1 MRYLKISL
9 LAFLITTSYA
19 LAQEEVEAAGP
30 TNLDQLLELVK
41 EGKTKEQSANR
52 KRESEFKA
60 SRDKQDQIL
69 KAEQRELV
77 RQEKIADQLEDEFI
91 KNQERLRIEEEKYLK
106 ELGSL
111 NELFGHMQSIST
123 DSRVT
128 FESSLTAA
136 EFKEEFRQGERFT
149 DSAGI
154 VSDLDREDFLKD
166 LTKKMGDSTKLPTI
180 SEIERVWYEI
190 MREMKATGEVS
201 RFTTT
206 VINVDGTQTECDVV
220 RVGVYNAVC
229 DNKYLEYV
237 PAKGQYQFLARQPAG
252 RYTNSASRLSDAD
265 ISSGYVSF
273 SVDPSGPSGGAL
285 LANLVQNPSLWE
297 RIQQGGIIGYIILA
311 IGGITLLYAIYKYT
325 MLWIMSRQVH
335 AQLGSD
341 SPSDSNPLG
350 RVLKVGKSHMKDELD
365 RLELKLAEAIM
376 GERPAIERG
385 ISFVK
390 IVSVVAPLAGLLG
403 TVTGMIITFQQIT
416 LFGTGDPKIM
426 AGGISQAL
434 VTTVLGLVVAI
445 PTTLA
450 HSFLQSSARS
460 VVDVLEEQAT
470 GIVAEKAK

>member
-1 MRYLKISL
+1 MKYLKIFLLSL
-9 LAFLITTSYA
+9 LISSSYTF
-19 LAQEEVEAAGP
+19 AQEANVDAP
-30 TNLDQLLELVK
+30 TNLDKLLELVK
-41 EGKTKEQSANR
+41 EGKSKEQSENT
-52 KRESEFKA
+52 KREAEFKA
-60 SRDKQDQIL
+60 ARDQQDQIL
-69 KAEQRELV
+69 KAEQRELA
-77 RQEKIADQLEDEFI
+77 RQERIADQLEEEFR
-91 KNQERLRIEEEKYLK
+91 KNQEKLRIAEEAYLK
-106 ELGSL
+106 QLGSL
-111 NELFGHMQSIST
+111 NELFGHMQSITT

-136 EFKEEFRQGERFT
+136 EFGKE
-149 DSAGI
+149 
-154 VSDLDREDFLKD
+154 REKFLGD
-166 LTKKMGDSTKLPTI
+166 LTQKMGESTELPTI
-180 SEIERVWYEI
+180 EEIERVWYEI

-201 RFTTT
+201 RFTAT

-229 DNKYLEYV
+229 GNSYLEYV
-237 PAKGQYQFLARQPAG
+237 PTKGQYQFLARQPAG
-252 RYTNSASRLSDAD
+252 RYTSSAGRVSSAD
-265 ISSGYVSF
+265 SSSGYVSF

-285 LANLVQNPSLWE
+285 LANLVQNPSLLE
-297 RIQQGGIIGYIILA
+297 RINQGGIIGYIILA
-311 IGGITLLYAIYKYT
+311 IGGITLLYAIYKYV
-325 MLWIMSRQVH
+325 MLYMMGREVE
-335 AQLGSD
+335 AQLAS
-341 SPSDSNPLG
+341 STPNSNNPLG
-350 RVLKVGKSHMKDELD
+350 RVLKVGASHMKETID

-376 GERPAIERG
+376 AERPSIERG

-403 TVTGMIITFQQIT
+403 TVTGMIVTFQQIT

>member
-1 MRYLKISL
+1 MKYLKIFLLSL
-9 LAFLITTSYA
+9 LIFSSYIFS
-19 LAQEEVEAAGP
+19 QEADVDAP
-30 TNLDQLLELVK
+30 TNLDKLLELVK
-41 EGKTKEQSANR
+41 EGKSKEQSENT
-52 KRESEFKA
+52 KREAEFKA
-60 SRDKQDQIL
+60 ARDQQDQIL
-69 KAEQRELV
+69 KAEQRELA
-77 RQEKIADQLEDEFI
+77 RQERIADQLEEEFR
-91 KNQERLRIEEEKYLK
+91 KNQEKLRIAEEAYLK
-106 ELGSL
+106 QLGSL
-111 NELFGHMQSIST
+111 NELFGHMQSITT

-136 EFKEEFRQGERFT
+136 EFGK
-149 DSAGI
+149 
-154 VSDLDREDFLKD
+154 DREKFLGD
-166 LTKKMGDSTKLPTI
+166 LTQKMGESTELPTI
-180 SEIERVWYEI
+180 EEIERVWYEI

-201 RFTTT
+201 RFTAT

-229 DNKYLEYV
+229 GNSYLEYV
-237 PAKGQYQFLARQPAG
+237 PTKGQYQFLARQPAG
-252 RYTNSASRLSDAD
+252 RYTSSAGRVSNADA
-265 ISSGYVSF
+265 SSGYVSF

-285 LANLVQNPSLWE
+285 LANLVQNPSLLE
-297 RIQQGGIIGYIILA
+297 RINQGGIIGYIILA
-311 IGGITLLYAIYKYT
+311 IGGITLLYAIYKYV
-325 MLWIMSRQVH
+325 MLYMMGREVE
-335 AQLGSD
+335 AQLAS
-341 SPSDSNPLG
+341 STPNSNNPLG
-350 RVLKVGKSHMKDELD
+350 RVLKVGASHMKETID

-376 GERPAIERG
+376 AERPSIERG

-403 TVTGMIITFQQIT
+403 TVTGMIVTFQQIT

>member
-1 MRYLKISL
+1 MKYIKILLLSL
-9 LAFLITTSYA
+9 LIISSYSF
-19 LAQEEVEAAGP
+19 AQETDVEAP
-30 TNLDQLLELVK
+30 TNLDKLLELVK
-41 EGKTKEQSANR
+41 EGKSKEQTENT
-52 KRESEFKA
+52 KREAEFKA
-60 SRDKQDQIL
+60 ARDQQDQIL
-69 KAEQRELV
+69 KAEQRELA
-77 RQEKIADQLEDEFI
+77 RQERIADQLEEEFR
-91 KNQERLRIEEEKYLK
+91 KNQEKLRIAEEAYLK
-106 ELGSL
+106 QLGSL
-111 NELFGHMQSIST
+111 NELFGHMQSITT

-136 EFKEEFRQGERFT
+136 EFGK
-149 DSAGI
+149 
-154 VSDLDREDFLKD
+154 DREKFLGD
-166 LTKKMGDSTKLPTI
+166 LIQKMGESTELPTI
-180 SEIERVWYEI
+180 EEIERVWYEI

-201 RFTTT
+201 RFTAT

-220 RVGVYNAVC
+220 RAGVYNAVC
-229 DNKYLEYV
+229 GNSYLEYV
-237 PAKGQYQFLARQPAG
+237 PTKGQYQFLARQPAG
-252 RYTNSASRLSDAD
+252 RYTSSAGRVSNADA
-265 ISSGYVSF
+265 SSGYVSF

-285 LANLVQNPSLWE
+285 LANLVQNPSLLE
-297 RIQQGGIIGYIILA
+297 RINQGGIIGYIILA
-311 IGGITLLYAIYKYT
+311 IGGITLLYAVYKYV
-325 MLWIMSRQVH
+325 MLWMMGREVE
-335 AQLGSD
+335 AQLAS
-341 SPSDSNPLG
+341 SIPNSNNPLG
-350 RVLKVGKSHMKDELD
+350 RVLEVGASHMKETID

-376 GERPAIERG
+376 AERPSIERG

-403 TVTGMIITFQQIT
+403 TVTGMIVTFQQIT

>member
-1 MRYLKISL
+1 MKYLKIFLISL
-9 LAFLITTSYA
+9 LISSSYVY
-19 LAQEEVEAAGP
+19 AQEADVEAP
-30 TNLDQLLELVK
+30 TNLDKLLELVK
-41 EGKTKEQSANR
+41 EGKSKEQSENN
-52 KRESEFKA
+52 KREAEFKA
-60 SRDKQDQIL
+60 ARDQQDQIL
-69 KAEQRELV
+69 KAEQRELA
-77 RQEKIADQLEDEFI
+77 RQERIADQLEEEFR
-91 KNQERLRIEEEKYLK
+91 KNQEKLRIAEEAYLK
-106 ELGSL
+106 QLGSL
-111 NELFGHMQSIST
+111 NELFGHMQSITT

-136 EFKEEFRQGERFT
+136 EFGK
-149 DSAGI
+149 
-154 VSDLDREDFLKD
+154 DREKFLGD
-166 LTKKMGDSTKLPTI
+166 LTQKMGESTELPTI
-180 SEIERVWYEI
+180 EEIERVWYEI

-201 RFTTT
+201 RFTAT

-229 DNKYLEYV
+229 GNSYLEYV
-237 PAKGQYQFLARQPAG
+237 PTKGQYQFLARQPAG
-252 RYTNSASRLSDAD
+252 RYTSSAGRVSDAD
-265 ISSGYVSF
+265 ASSGYVSF

-285 LANLVQNPSLWE
+285 LANLVQNPSLLE
-297 RIQQGGIIGYIILA
+297 RINQGGIIGYIILA
-311 IGGITLLYAIYKYT
+311 IGGITLLYAIYKYV
-325 MLWIMSRQVH
+325 MLYMMGREVE
-335 AQLGSD
+335 AQLAS
-341 SPSDSNPLG
+341 STPNSNNPLG
-350 RVLKVGKSHMKDELD
+350 RVLKVGASHMKETID

-376 GERPAIERG
+376 AERPSIERG

-403 TVTGMIITFQQIT
+403 TVTGMIVTFQQIT

>member
-1 MRYLKISL
+1 MKYLKIFLFSL
-9 LAFLITTSYA
+9 LISSSYTF
-19 LAQEEVEAAGP
+19 AQEADVDAP
-30 TNLDQLLELVK
+30 TNLDKLLELVK
-41 EGKTKEQSANR
+41 EGKSKEQSENT
-52 KRESEFKA
+52 KREAEFKA
-60 SRDKQDQIL
+60 ARDQQDQIL
-69 KAEQRELV
+69 KAEQRELA
-77 RQEKIADQLEDEFI
+77 RQERIADQLEEEFR
-91 KNQERLRIEEEKYLK
+91 KNQEKLRIAEEAYLK
-106 ELGSL
+106 QLGSL
-111 NELFGHMQSIST
+111 NELFGHMQSITT

-136 EFKEEFRQGERFT
+136 EFGKEREKFLGE
-149 DSAGI
+149 
-154 VSDLDREDFLKD
+154 
-166 LTKKMGDSTKLPTI
+166 LTQKMGESTELPTI
-180 SEIERVWYEI
+180 EEIERVWYEI

-201 RFTTT
+201 RFTAT

-229 DNKYLEYV
+229 GNSYLEYV
-237 PAKGQYQFLARQPAG
+237 PTKGQYQFLARQPAG
-252 RYTNSASRLSDAD
+252 RYTSSAGRVSSAD
-265 ISSGYVSF
+265 SSSGYVSF

-285 LANLVQNPSLWE
+285 LANLVQNPSLLE
-297 RIQQGGIIGYIILA
+297 RINQGGIIGYIILA
-311 IGGITLLYAIYKYT
+311 IGGITLLYAIYKYV
-325 MLWIMSRQVH
+325 MLYLMGREVE
-335 AQLGSD
+335 AQLAS
-341 SPSDSNPLG
+341 STPNSNNPLG
-350 RVLKVGKSHMKDELD
+350 RVLKVGASHMKETID

-376 GERPAIERG
+376 AERPSIERG

-403 TVTGMIITFQQIT
+403 TVTGMIVTFQQIT

>member
-1 MRYLKISL
+1 MKYLKIFLLSL
-9 LAFLITTSYA
+9 LIFSSYTF
-19 LAQEEVEAAGP
+19 AQEADVDAP
-30 TNLDQLLELVK
+30 TNLDKLLELVK
-41 EGKTKEQSANR
+41 EGKSKEQSENT
-52 KRESEFKA
+52 KREAEFKA
-60 SRDKQDQIL
+60 ARDQQDQIL
-69 KAEQRELV
+69 KTEQRELA
-77 RQEKIADQLEDEFI
+77 RQERIADQLEEEFR
-91 KNQERLRIEEEKYLK
+91 KNQEKLRIAEEAYLK
-106 ELGSL
+106 QLGSL
-111 NELFGHMQSIST
+111 NELFGHMQSITT

-136 EFKEEFRQGERFT
+136 EFGK
-149 DSAGI
+149 
-154 VSDLDREDFLKD
+154 DREKFLGD
-166 LTKKMGDSTKLPTI
+166 LTKKMGESTELPTI
-180 SEIERVWYEI
+180 EEIERVWYEI

-201 RFTTT
+201 RFTAT

-229 DNKYLEYV
+229 GNSYLEYV
-237 PAKGQYQFLARQPAG
+237 PTKGQYQFLARQPAG
-252 RYTNSASRLSDAD
+252 RYTSSAGRVSNADA
-265 ISSGYVSF
+265 SSGYVSF

-285 LANLVQNPSLWE
+285 LANLVQNPSLLE
-297 RIQQGGIIGYIILA
+297 RINQGGIIGYIILA
-311 IGGITLLYAIYKYT
+311 IGGITLLYAIYKYV
-325 MLWIMSRQVH
+325 MLYMMGREVE
-335 AQLGSD
+335 AQLAS
-341 SPSDSNPLG
+341 STPNSNNPLG
-350 RVLKVGKSHMKDELD
+350 RVLKVGASHMKETID

-376 GERPAIERG
+376 AERPSIERG

-403 TVTGMIITFQQIT
+403 TVTGMIVTFQQIT

>member
-1 MRYLKISL
+1 MKYLKILLLSL
-9 LAFLITTSYA
+9 FVISSHFY
-19 LAQEEVEAAGP
+19 AQETEVEAP
-30 TNLDQLLELVK
+30 TNLDKLLELVK
-41 EGKTKEQSANR
+41 EGKSKEQGEN
-52 KRESEFKA
+52 KQREAEFKA

-69 KAEQRELV
+69 KSEQRELA
-77 RQEKIADQLEDEFI
+77 RQERIADQLEEEFRQ
-91 KNQERLRIEEEKYLK
+91 NQEKLRVAEEAYLK
-106 ELGSL
+106 QLGSL
-111 NELFGHMQSIST
+111 NELFGHMQSITT

-136 EFKEEFRQGERFT
+136 EFGKE
-149 DSAGI
+149 
-154 VSDLDREDFLKD
+154 REKFLGD
-166 LTKKMGDSTKLPTI
+166 LTQKMGESTELPTI
-180 SEIERVWYEI
+180 EEIERVWYEI

-201 RFTTT
+201 RFSAT
-206 VINVDGTQTECDVV
+206 VINVDGTQTECNVV
-220 RVGVYNAVC
+220 RIGVYNAVC
-229 DNKYLEYV
+229 GNSYLEYV
-237 PAKGQYQFLARQPAG
+237 PSKGQYQFLARQPAG
-252 RYTNSASRLSDAD
+252 RYTNSAGRVSNADA
-265 ISSGYVSF
+265 SSGYVSF

-285 LANLVQNPSLWE
+285 LANLVQNPSLVE
-297 RIQQGGIIGYIILA
+297 RINQGGIIGYIILA
-311 IGGITLLYAIYKYT
+311 IGGITLLYAIYKYV
-325 MLWIMSRQVH
+325 MLWMMGREVQ
-335 AQLGSD
+335 AQLAS
-341 SPSDSNPLG
+341 STPNSNNPLG
-350 RVLKVGKSHMKDELD
+350 RVLQVGASHMKETID

-376 GERPAIERG
+376 AERPSIERG

-403 TVTGMIITFQQIT
+403 TVTGMIVTFQQIT

>member
-1 MRYLKISL
+1 MKYLKIIL
-9 LAFLITTSYA
+9 LTSLITSSYIF
-19 LAQEEVEAAGP
+19 AQEVETPPP
-30 TNLDQLLELVK
+30 TNLDKLLELVK
-41 EGKTKEQSANR
+41 EGKTKEQSENR
-52 KRESEFKA
+52 KREAEFKA

-69 KAEQRELV
+69 KAEQRELA
-77 RQEKIADQLEDEFI
+77 RQERIADQLEAEFK
-91 KNQERLRIEEEKYLK
+91 KNQEKLRIAEEAYLK
-106 ELGSL
+106 QLGSL

-136 EFKEEFRQGERFT
+136 EFGK
-149 DSAGI
+149 
-154 VSDLDREDFLKD
+154 DREEFLKD
-166 LTKKMGDSTKLPTI
+166 ITKKMGESTQLPTI

-201 RFTTT
+201 RFSAT

-229 DNKYLEYV
+229 GNKYLEYV
-237 PAKGQYQFLARQPAG
+237 PSKGQYQFLARQPAG
-252 RYTNSASRLSDAD
+252 RYTSSASRLSEAD
-265 ISSGYVSF
+265 SSSGYVSF

-311 IGGITLLYAIYKYT
+311 IGGITLIYAIYKYT
-325 MLWIMSRQVH
+325 MLWVMSRQVH

-341 SPSDSNPLG
+341 TPSDSNPLG
-350 RVLKVGKSHMKDELD
+350 RVLKVGKSHMKDEID

>member
-1 MRYLKISL
+1 MKLLKILLFSL
-9 LAFLITTSYA
+9 LISSSYIF
-19 LAQEEVEAAGP
+19 AQEADVEAP
-30 TNLDQLLELVK
+30 TNLDKLLELVK
-41 EGKTKEQSANR
+41 EGKSKEQSENS
-52 KRESEFKA
+52 KREEEFKA
-60 SRDKQDQIL
+60 ARDQQDQIL
-69 KAEQRELV
+69 KAEQRELA
-77 RQEKIADQLEDEFI
+77 RQERIADQLEEEFR
-91 KNQERLRIEEEKYLK
+91 KNQEKLRIAEEAYLK
-106 ELGSL
+106 QLGSL
-111 NELFGHMQSIST
+111 NELFGHMQSITT

-136 EFKEEFRQGERFT
+136 EFGKE
-149 DSAGI
+149 
-154 VSDLDREDFLKD
+154 REKFLGD
-166 LTKKMGDSTKLPTI
+166 LTQKMGESTELPTI
-180 SEIERVWYEI
+180 EEIERVWYEI

-201 RFTTT
+201 RFTAT

-229 DNKYLEYV
+229 GNNYLEYV
-237 PAKGQYQFLARQPAG
+237 PTKGQYQFLARQPAG
-252 RYTNSASRLSDAD
+252 RYTSSAGRVSNADA
-265 ISSGYVSF
+265 SNGYVSF

-285 LANLVQNPSLWE
+285 LANLVQNPSLGE
-297 RIQQGGIIGYIILA
+297 RINQGGIIGYIILA
-311 IGGITLLYAIYKYT
+311 IGGITLLFAIYKYV
-325 MLWIMSRQVH
+325 MLWMMGREVEEQ
-335 AQLGSD
+335 QRNLGSPN
-341 SPSDSNPLG
+341 SNNPLG
-350 RVLKVGKSHMKDELD
+350 RVLKVGESYMKENID
-365 RLELKLAEAIM
+365 RLELKLAEEIM
-376 GERPAIERG
+376 KERPPIERG

-403 TVTGMIITFQQIT
+403 TVTGMIVTFQQIT

>member
-1 MRYLKISL
+1 MKYLKIFLLSL
-9 LAFLITTSYA
+9 LIFSSYTF
-19 LAQEEVEAAGP
+19 AQEADVDAP
-30 TNLDQLLELVK
+30 TNLDKLLELVK
-41 EGKTKEQSANR
+41 EGKSKEQSENT
-52 KRESEFKA
+52 KREAEFKA
-60 SRDKQDQIL
+60 ARDQQDQIL
-69 KAEQRELV
+69 KAEQRELA
-77 RQEKIADQLEDEFI
+77 RQERIADQLEEEFR
-91 KNQERLRIEEEKYLK
+91 KNQEKLRIAEEAYLK
-106 ELGSL
+106 QLGSL
-111 NELFGHMQSIST
+111 NELFGHMQSITT

-136 EFKEEFRQGERFT
+136 EFGK
-149 DSAGI
+149 
-154 VSDLDREDFLKD
+154 DREKFLGD
-166 LTKKMGDSTKLPTI
+166 LTQKMGESTELPTI
-180 SEIERVWYEI
+180 EEIERVWYEI

-201 RFTTT
+201 RFTAT

-229 DNKYLEYV
+229 GNSYLEYV
-237 PAKGQYQFLARQPAG
+237 PTKGQYQFLARQPAG
-252 RYTNSASRLSDAD
+252 RYTSSAGRVSNADA
-265 ISSGYVSF
+265 SSGYVSF

-285 LANLVQNPSLWE
+285 LANLVQNPSLLE
-297 RIQQGGIIGYIILA
+297 RINQGGIIGYIILA
-311 IGGITLLYAIYKYT
+311 IGGITLLYAIYKYF
-325 MLWIMSRQVH
+325 MLYMMGREVE
-335 AQLGSD
+335 AQLAS
-341 SPSDSNPLG
+341 STPNSNNPLG
-350 RVLKVGKSHMKDELD
+350 RVLKVGASHMKETID

-376 GERPAIERG
+376 AERPSIERG

-403 TVTGMIITFQQIT
+403 TVTGMIVTFQQIT

>member
-1 MRYLKISL
+1 MKYLRILLLSL
-9 LAFLITTSYA
+9 LIISSYA
-19 LAQEEVEAAGP
+19 FAQEADVDEAP
-30 TNLDQLLELVK
+30 TNLDKLLELVK
-41 EGKTKEQSANR
+41 EGKSKEQSENT
-52 KRESEFKA
+52 KREAEFKA
-60 SRDKQDQIL
+60 ARDQQDQIL
-69 KAEQRELV
+69 KAEQRELA
-77 RQEKIADQLEDEFI
+77 RQERIADQLEEEFR
-91 KNQERLRIEEEKYLK
+91 KNQEKLRIAEEAYLK
-106 ELGSL
+106 QLGSL
-111 NELFGHMQSIST
+111 NELFGHMQSITT

-136 EFKEEFRQGERFT
+136 EFGK
-149 DSAGI
+149 
-154 VSDLDREDFLKD
+154 DREKFLGD
-166 LTKKMGDSTKLPTI
+166 LTQKMGESTELPTI
-180 SEIERVWYEI
+180 EEIERVWYEI

-201 RFTTT
+201 RFTAT

-229 DNKYLEYV
+229 GNSYLEYV
-237 PAKGQYQFLARQPAG
+237 PTKGQYQFLARQPAG
-252 RYTNSASRLSDAD
+252 RYTSSAGRVSNADA
-265 ISSGYVSF
+265 SSGYVSF

-285 LANLVQNPSLWE
+285 LANLVQNPSLLE
-297 RIQQGGIIGYIILA
+297 RINQGGIIGYIILA
-311 IGGITLLYAIYKYT
+311 IGGITLLYAIYKYV
-325 MLWIMSRQVH
+325 MLWMMGREVE
-335 AQLGSD
+335 AQLAS
-341 SPSDSNPLG
+341 STPNSNNPLG
-350 RVLKVGKSHMKDELD
+350 RVLKVGVSHMKETID

-376 GERPAIERG
+376 AERPSIERG

-403 TVTGMIITFQQIT
+403 TVTGMIVTFQQIT

>member
-1 MRYLKISL
+1 MNFISKYFLTL
-9 LAFLITTSYA
+9 LLFVSFLSIS
-19 LAQEEVEAAGP
+19 QESEEAVP
-30 TNLDQLLELVK
+30 TNLDKLLELVK
-41 EGKTKEQSANR
+41 EGKDQEQAENDQ
-52 KRESEFKA
+52 REEEFKN
-60 SRDKQDQIL
+60 SRNRQQEIL
-69 KAEQRELV
+69 SAEQRELA
-77 RQEKIADQLEDEFI
+77 RQERIADELEEIFRA
-91 KNQERLRIEEEKYLK
+91 NQELLRVAEEAYLK
-106 ELGSL
+106 QLGSL

-128 FESSLTAA
+128 FETSLTAA
-136 EFKEEFRQGERFT
+136 EFGKE
-149 DSAGI
+149 
-154 VSDLDREDFLKD
+154 RESFLGD
-166 LTKKMGDSTKLPTI
+166 LTRKMGESTQLPTI

-190 MREMKATGEVS
+190 MREMKATGEVVK
-201 RFTTT
+201 FETN
-206 VINVDGTQTECDVV
+206 VINVDGTQVNCEVV

-229 DNKYLEYV
+229 GNKYLEYV
-237 PAKGQYQFLARQPAG
+237 PSKGQYQFLARQPAG
-252 RYTNSASRLSDAD
+252 RYTGSAGRISRADA
-265 ISSGYVSF
+265 SSGYVSF
-273 SVDPSGPSGGAL
+273 SIDPSGPSGGAL
-285 LANLVQNPSLWE
+285 LANLIQNPSLLE
-297 RIQQGGIIGYIILA
+297 RIDQGGIIGYIILA
-311 IGGITLLYAIYKYT
+311 IGGIALAFAIYKYVILYL
-325 MLWIMSRQVH
+325 MNRDVND
-335 AQLGSD
+335 QLGSD
-341 SPSDSNPLG
+341 HAGDNPLG
-350 RVLKVGKSHMKDELD
+350 RVLSVGQTHMKDEID

-376 GERPAIERG
+376 AERPSIERG

>member
-1 MRYLKISL
+1 MRYLKIL
-9 LAFLITTSYA
+9 LLTSLITSSYA
-19 LAQEEVEAAGP
+19 FAQEAETPPP
-30 TNLDQLLELVK
+30 TNLDKLLELVK
-41 EGKTKEQSANR
+41 EGKTKEQASNR
-52 KRESEFKA
+52 KREAEFKA

-69 KAEQRELV
+69 KAEQRELA
-77 RQEKIADQLEDEFI
+77 RQERIADQLEAEFK
-91 KNQERLRIEEEKYLK
+91 KNQEKLRIAEEAYLK
-106 ELGSL
+106 QLGSL

-136 EFKEEFRQGERFT
+136 EFGKDREEF
-149 DSAGI
+149 
-154 VSDLDREDFLKD
+154 LKN
-166 LTKKMGDSTKLPTI
+166 LTKKMGESTQLPTI

-201 RFTTT
+201 RFSAT
-206 VINVDGTQTECDVV
+206 VINVDGTQAECDVV

-229 DNKYLEYV
+229 GSKYLEYV

-252 RYTNSASRLSDAD
+252 RYTSSAGRVSGADA
-265 ISSGYVSF
+265 SSGYVSF

-311 IGGITLLYAIYKYT
+311 IGGITLIYAIYKYT
-325 MLWIMSRQVH
+325 MLWVMSRAVH
-335 AQLGSD
+335 SQLSTD
-341 SPSDSNPLG
+341 APSDSNPLG
-350 RVLKVGKSHMKDELD
+350 RVLKVGKTHMKDEID

>member
-1 MRYLKISL
+1 MGSEMCIRDRETDVD
-9 LAFLITTSYA
+9 A
-19 LAQEEVEAAGP
+19 P
-30 TNLDQLLELVK
+30 TNLDKLLELVK
-41 EGKTKEQSANR
+41 EGKSKEQSENT
-52 KRESEFKA
+52 KREAEFKA
-60 SRDKQDQIL
+60 ARDQQDQIL
-69 KAEQRELV
+69 KAEQRELA
-77 RQEKIADQLEDEFI
+77 RQERIADQLEEEFR
-91 KNQERLRIEEEKYLK
+91 KNQEKLRIAEEAYLK
-106 ELGSL
+106 QLGSL
-111 NELFGHMQSIST
+111 NELFGHMQSITT

-136 EFKEEFRQGERFT
+136 EFGK
-149 DSAGI
+149 
-154 VSDLDREDFLKD
+154 DREKFLGD
-166 LTKKMGDSTKLPTI
+166 LTQKMGESTELPTI
-180 SEIERVWYEI
+180 EEIERVWYEI

-201 RFTTT
+201 RFTAT

-229 DNKYLEYV
+229 GNSYLEYV
-237 PAKGQYQFLARQPAG
+237 PTKGQYQFLARQPAG
-252 RYTNSASRLSDAD
+252 RYTSSAGRVSNADA
-265 ISSGYVSF
+265 SSGYVSF

-285 LANLVQNPSLWE
+285 LANLVQNPSLLE
-297 RIQQGGIIGYIILA
+297 RINQGGIIGYIILA
-311 IGGITLLYAIYKYT
+311 IGGITLLYAIYKYV
-325 MLWIMSRQVH
+325 MLYMMGREVE
-335 AQLGSD
+335 AQLAS
-341 SPSDSNPLG
+341 STPNSNNPLG
-350 RVLKVGKSHMKDELD
+350 RVLKVGASHMKETID

-376 GERPAIERG
+376 AERPSIERG

-403 TVTGMIITFQQIT
+403 TVTGMIVTFQQIT

>member
-1 MRYLKISL
+1 MKYLKIFLLSL
-9 LAFLITTSYA
+9 LISSSYTF
-19 LAQEEVEAAGP
+19 AQEADVDVP
-30 TNLDQLLELVK
+30 TNLDKLLELVK
-41 EGKTKEQSANR
+41 EGKSKEQSENT
-52 KRESEFKA
+52 KREAEFKA
-60 SRDKQDQIL
+60 ARDQQDQIL
-69 KAEQRELV
+69 KAEQRELA
-77 RQEKIADQLEDEFI
+77 RQERIADQLEEEFR
-91 KNQERLRIEEEKYLK
+91 KNQEKLRIAEEAYLK
-106 ELGSL
+106 QLGSL
-111 NELFGHMQSIST
+111 NELFGHMQSITT

-136 EFKEEFRQGERFT
+136 EFGK
-149 DSAGI
+149 
-154 VSDLDREDFLKD
+154 DREKFLGD
-166 LTKKMGDSTKLPTI
+166 LTQKMGESTELPTI
-180 SEIERVWYEI
+180 EEIERVWYEI

-201 RFTTT
+201 RFTAT

-229 DNKYLEYV
+229 GNSYLEYV
-237 PAKGQYQFLARQPAG
+237 PTKGQYQFLARQPAG
-252 RYTNSASRLSDAD
+252 RYTSSAGRVSDAD
-265 ISSGYVSF
+265 ASSGYVSF

-285 LANLVQNPSLWE
+285 LANLVQNPSLLE
-297 RIQQGGIIGYIILA
+297 RINQGGIIGYIILA
-311 IGGITLLYAIYKYT
+311 IGGITLLYAIYKYV
-325 MLWIMSRQVH
+325 MLYMMGREVE
-335 AQLGSD
+335 AQLAS
-341 SPSDSNPLG
+341 STPNSNNPLG
-350 RVLKVGKSHMKDELD
+350 RVLKVGASHMKETID

-376 GERPAIERG
+376 AERPSIERG

-403 TVTGMIITFQQIT
+403 TVTGMIVTFQQIT

>member
-1 MRYLKISL
+1 MKYLKIFLLSL
-9 LAFLITTSYA
+9 LISSSYTF
-19 LAQEEVEAAGP
+19 AQEADVDAP
-30 TNLDQLLELVK
+30 TNLDKLLELVK
-41 EGKTKEQSANR
+41 EGKSKEQSENT
-52 KRESEFKA
+52 KREAEFKA
-60 SRDKQDQIL
+60 ARDQQDQIL
-69 KAEQRELV
+69 KAEQRELA
-77 RQEKIADQLEDEFI
+77 RQERIADQLEEEFR
-91 KNQERLRIEEEKYLK
+91 KNQEKLRIAEEAYFKQ
-106 ELGSL
+106 LGSL
-111 NELFGHMQSIST
+111 NELFGHMQSITT

-136 EFKEEFRQGERFT
+136 EFGKE
-149 DSAGI
+149 
-154 VSDLDREDFLKD
+154 REKFLGD
-166 LTKKMGDSTKLPTI
+166 LTQKMGESTELPTI
-180 SEIERVWYEI
+180 EEIERVWYEI

-201 RFTTT
+201 RFTAT

-229 DNKYLEYV
+229 GNSYLEYV
-237 PAKGQYQFLARQPAG
+237 PTKGQYQFLARQPAG
-252 RYTNSASRLSDAD
+252 RYTSSAGRVSNADA
-265 ISSGYVSF
+265 SSGYVSF

-285 LANLVQNPSLWE
+285 LANLVQNPSLLE
-297 RIQQGGIIGYIILA
+297 RINQGGIIGYIILA
-311 IGGITLLYAIYKYT
+311 IGGITLLYAIYKYF
-325 MLWIMSRQVH
+325 MLYMMGREVE
-335 AQLGSD
+335 AQLAS
-341 SPSDSNPLG
+341 STPNSNNPLG
-350 RVLKVGKSHMKDELD
+350 RVLKVGASHMKETID

-376 GERPAIERG
+376 AERPSIERG

-403 TVTGMIITFQQIT
+403 TVTGMIVTFQQIT

>member
-1 MRYLKISL
+1 MKYLKIIFL
-9 LAFLITTSYA
+9 TFLINSGYA
-19 LAQEEVEAAGP
+19 FAQESEVQAP
-30 TNLDQLLELVK
+30 SNLDKLLELVK
-41 EGKTKEQSANR
+41 EGKSQEQGENK
-52 KRESEFKA
+52 KREAEFKA
-60 SRDKQDQIL
+60 ARDKQDQIL
-69 KAEQRELV
+69 KAEQRELA
-77 RQEKIADQLEDEFI
+77 RQERIADQLEAEFV
-91 KNQERLRIEEEKYLK
+91 KNQEKLRIAEEAYLK
-106 ELGSL
+106 QLGSL

-136 EFKEEFRQGERFT
+136 EFGKE
-149 DSAGI
+149 
-154 VSDLDREDFLKD
+154 RETFLGD
-166 LTKKMGDSTKLPTI
+166 LTKKMGESTELPTI
-180 SEIERVWYEI
+180 EEIERVWYEI

>member
-1 MRYLKISL
+1 M
-9 LAFLITTSYA
+9 
-19 LAQEEVEAAGP
+19 G
-30 TNLDQLLELVK
+30 
-41 EGKTKEQSANR
+41 
-52 KRESEFKA
+52 EST
-60 SRDKQDQIL
+60 Q
-69 KAEQRELV
+69 
-77 RQEKIADQLEDEFI
+77 
-91 KNQERLRIEEEKYLK
+91 
-106 ELGSL
+106 
-111 NELFGHMQSIST
+111 
-123 DSRVT
+123 
-128 FESSLTAA
+128 
-136 EFKEEFRQGERFT
+136 
-149 DSAGI
+149 
-154 VSDLDREDFLKD
+154 
-166 LTKKMGDSTKLPTI
+166 LPTI

-201 RFTTT
+201 RFSAT

-229 DNKYLEYV
+229 GSKYLEYV

-252 RYTNSASRLSDAD
+252 RYTSSAGRVSGADA
-265 ISSGYVSF
+265 SSGYVSF

-311 IGGITLLYAIYKYT
+311 IGGITLIYAIYKYT
-325 MLWIMSRQVH
+325 MLWVMSRAVH
-335 AQLGSD
+335 SQLSTD
-341 SPSDSNPLG
+341 TPSDSNPLG
-350 RVLKVGKSHMKDELD
+350 RVLKVGKAHMKDEID

>member
-1 MRYLKISL
+1 MKYLKIFLLSL
-9 LAFLITTSYA
+9 LISSSYTF
-19 LAQEEVEAAGP
+19 AQEANVDAP
-30 TNLDQLLELVK
+30 TNLDKLLELVK
-41 EGKTKEQSANR
+41 EGKSKEQSENT
-52 KRESEFKA
+52 KREAEFKA
-60 SRDKQDQIL
+60 ARDQQDQIL
-69 KAEQRELV
+69 KAEQRELA
-77 RQEKIADQLEDEFI
+77 RQERIADQLEEEFR
-91 KNQERLRIEEEKYLK
+91 KNQEKLRIAEEAYLK
-106 ELGSL
+106 QLGSL
-111 NELFGHMQSIST
+111 NELFGHMQSITT

-136 EFKEEFRQGERFT
+136 EFGK
-149 DSAGI
+149 
-154 VSDLDREDFLKD
+154 DREKFLGD
-166 LTKKMGDSTKLPTI
+166 LTQKMGESTELPTI
-180 SEIERVWYEI
+180 EEIERVWYEI

-201 RFTTT
+201 RFTAT

-229 DNKYLEYV
+229 GNSYLEYV
-237 PAKGQYQFLARQPAG
+237 PTKGQYQFLARQPAG
-252 RYTNSASRLSDAD
+252 RYTSSAGRVSDAD
-265 ISSGYVSF
+265 ASSGYVSF

-285 LANLVQNPSLWE
+285 LANLVQNPSLLE
-297 RIQQGGIIGYIILA
+297 RINQGGIIGYIILA
-311 IGGITLLYAIYKYT
+311 IGGITLLYAIYKYV
-325 MLWIMSRQVH
+325 MLYMMGREVE
-335 AQLGSD
+335 AQLAS
-341 SPSDSNPLG
+341 STPNSNNPLG
-350 RVLKVGKSHMKDELD
+350 RVLKVGASHMKETID

-376 GERPAIERG
+376 AERPSIERG

-403 TVTGMIITFQQIT
+403 TVTGMIVTFQQIT

>member
-1 MRYLKISL
+1 MKYFKIFLLSSL
-9 LAFLITTSYA
+9 IFSSYTF
-19 LAQEEVEAAGP
+19 AQEADVDAP
-30 TNLDQLLELVK
+30 TNLDKLLELVK
-41 EGKTKEQSANR
+41 EGKSKEQSENT
-52 KRESEFKA
+52 KREAEFKA
-60 SRDKQDQIL
+60 ARDQQDQIL
-69 KAEQRELV
+69 KAEQRELA
-77 RQEKIADQLEDEFI
+77 RQERIADQLEEEFR
-91 KNQERLRIEEEKYLK
+91 KNQEKLRIAEEAYLK
-106 ELGSL
+106 QLGSL
-111 NELFGHMQSIST
+111 NELFGHMQSITT

-136 EFKEEFRQGERFT
+136 EFGKE
-149 DSAGI
+149 
-154 VSDLDREDFLKD
+154 REKFLGD
-166 LTKKMGDSTKLPTI
+166 LTQKMGESTELPTI
-180 SEIERVWYEI
+180 EEIERVWYEI

-201 RFTTT
+201 RFTAT

-229 DNKYLEYV
+229 GNSYLEYV
-237 PAKGQYQFLARQPAG
+237 PTKGQYQFLARQPAG
-252 RYTNSASRLSDAD
+252 RYASSAGRVSNADA
-265 ISSGYVSF
+265 SSGYVSF
-273 SVDPSGPSGGAL
+273 SEDPSGPSGGAL
-285 LANLVQNPSLWE
+285 LANLVQNPSLLE
-297 RIQQGGIIGYIILA
+297 RINQGGIIGYIILA
-311 IGGITLLYAIYKYT
+311 IGGITLLYAIYKYV
-325 MLWIMSRQVH
+325 MLYMMGREVE
-335 AQLGSD
+335 AQLAS
-341 SPSDSNPLG
+341 STPNSNNPLG
-350 RVLKVGKSHMKDELD
+350 RVLKVGASHMKETID

-376 GERPAIERG
+376 AERPSIERG

-403 TVTGMIITFQQIT
+403 TVTGMIVTFQQIT

>member
-1 MRYLKISL
+1 MKYLKIILLTSL
-9 LAFLITTSYA
+9 IASSYVF
-19 LAQEEVEAAGP
+19 AQEVETPPP
-30 TNLDQLLELVK
+30 TNLDKLLELVK
-41 EGKTKEQSANR
+41 EGKTKEQSENR
-52 KRESEFKA
+52 KREAEFKA

-69 KAEQRELV
+69 KAEQRELA
-77 RQEKIADQLEDEFI
+77 RQERIADQLEAEFK
-91 KNQERLRIEEEKYLK
+91 KNQEKLRIAEEAYLK
-106 ELGSL
+106 QLGSL

-136 EFKEEFRQGERFT
+136 EFGK
-149 DSAGI
+149 
-154 VSDLDREDFLKD
+154 DREEFLKD
-166 LTKKMGDSTKLPTI
+166 LTKKMGESTQLPTI

-201 RFTTT
+201 RFSAT

-229 DNKYLEYV
+229 GNKYLEYV
-237 PAKGQYQFLARQPAG
+237 PSKGQYQFLARQPAG
-252 RYTNSASRLSDAD
+252 RYTSSASRLSEAD
-265 ISSGYVSF
+265 SSSGYVSF

-311 IGGITLLYAIYKYT
+311 IGGITLIYAIYKYT
-325 MLWIMSRQVH
+325 MLWVMSRQVH

-341 SPSDSNPLG
+341 TPSDSNPLG
-350 RVLKVGKSHMKDELD
+350 RVLKVGKSHMKDEID

>member
-1 MRYLKISL
+1 MKYLKIFLLSL
-9 LAFLITTSYA
+9 LISSSYTF
-19 LAQEEVEAAGP
+19 AQEADVDAP
-30 TNLDQLLELVK
+30 TNLDKLLELVK
-41 EGKTKEQSANR
+41 EGKSKEQSENT
-52 KRESEFKA
+52 KREAEFKA
-60 SRDKQDQIL
+60 ARDQQDQIL
-69 KAEQRELV
+69 KAEQRELA
-77 RQEKIADQLEDEFI
+77 RQERIADQLEEEFR
-91 KNQERLRIEEEKYLK
+91 KNQEKLRIAEEAYLK
-106 ELGSL
+106 QLGSL
-111 NELFGHMQSIST
+111 NELFGHMQSITT

-136 EFKEEFRQGERFT
+136 EFGK
-149 DSAGI
+149 
-154 VSDLDREDFLKD
+154 DREKFLGD
-166 LTKKMGDSTKLPTI
+166 LTQKMGESTELPTI
-180 SEIERVWYEI
+180 EEIERVWYEI

-201 RFTTT
+201 RFTAT

-229 DNKYLEYV
+229 GNSYLEYV
-237 PAKGQYQFLARQPAG
+237 PTKGQYQFLARQPAG
-252 RYTNSASRLSDAD
+252 RYTSSAGRVSNAD
-265 ISSGYVSF
+265 TSSGYVSF

-285 LANLVQNPSLWE
+285 LANLVQNPSLLE
-297 RIQQGGIIGYIILA
+297 RINQGGIIGYIILA
-311 IGGITLLYAIYKYT
+311 IGGITLLYAIYKYV
-325 MLWIMSRQVH
+325 MLYMMGREVE
-335 AQLGSD
+335 AQLAS
-341 SPSDSNPLG
+341 STPNSNNPLG
-350 RVLKVGKSHMKDELD
+350 RVLKVGASHMKETID

-376 GERPAIERG
+376 AERPSIERG

-403 TVTGMIITFQQIT
+403 TVTGMIVTFQQIT

>member
-1 MRYLKISL
+1 MKYIKITLFS
-9 LAFLITTSYA
+9 FLILSSYIH
-19 LAQEEVEAAGP
+19 AQEDVEKAP

-41 EGKTKEQSANR
+41 KGKFQEQAENR
-52 KRESEFKA
+52 KREVEFKA
-60 SRDKQDQIL
+60 KVDEQDAIL
-69 KAEQRELV
+69 RREQRELE
-77 RQEKIADQLEDEFI
+77 RQERIADQLEEEF
-91 KNQERLRIEEEKYLK
+91 KNNQERIRVAEEAYLK
-106 ELGSL
+106 KLGSL
-111 NELFGHMQSIST
+111 NEIFGHIQSVST

-128 FESSLTAA
+128 FESSLYAA
-136 EFKEEFRQGERFT
+136 EYKEEFAEKKRKGE
-149 DSAGI
+149 AEYEIG
-154 VSDLDREDFLKD
+154 REEFLIGLSKD
-166 LTKKMGDSTKLPTI
+166 MSGGLVLPTI
-180 SEIERVWYEI
+180 ADLRRVMVE
-190 MREMKATGEVS
+190 MVEEMKASAEVS
-201 RFTTT
+201 RFTTN
-206 VINVDGTQTECDVV
+206 VINVDGTQTECEVV
-220 RVGVYNAVC
+220 RIGVYNAVC
-229 DNKYLEYV
+229 GDKYLEYV

-252 RYTNSASRLSDAD
+252 RYTNSADRISDAD
-265 ISSGYVSF
+265 VSSGYVSF

-285 LANLVQNPSLWE
+285 LANLVQNPSLLE

-311 IGGITLLYAIYKYT
+311 IGGITLLYAIFKYV
-325 MLWIMSRQVH
+325 MLWLTSRAVH
-335 AQLGSD
+335 AQLS
-341 SPSDSNPLG
+341 STTPNQSNPLG
-350 RVLKVGKSHMKDELD
+350 RVLSVGKTHMKDEID

>member
-1 MRYLKISL
+1 MKYLKIFLLSL
-9 LAFLITTSYA
+9 LISSSYTF
-19 LAQEEVEAAGP
+19 AQEADVDAP
-30 TNLDQLLELVK
+30 TNLDKLLELVK
-41 EGKTKEQSANR
+41 EGKSKEQSENT
-52 KRESEFKA
+52 KREAEFKA
-60 SRDKQDQIL
+60 ARDQQDQIL
-69 KAEQRELV
+69 KAEQRELA
-77 RQEKIADQLEDEFI
+77 RQERIADQLEEEFR
-91 KNQERLRIEEEKYLK
+91 KNQEKLRIAEEAYLK
-106 ELGSL
+106 QLGSL
-111 NELFGHMQSIST
+111 NELFGHMQSITT

-136 EFKEEFRQGERFT
+136 EFGKE
-149 DSAGI
+149 
-154 VSDLDREDFLKD
+154 REKFLGD
-166 LTKKMGDSTKLPTI
+166 LTQKMGESTELPTI
-180 SEIERVWYEI
+180 EEIERVWYEI

-201 RFTTT
+201 RFTAT

-229 DNKYLEYV
+229 GNSYLEYV
-237 PAKGQYQFLARQPAG
+237 PTKGQYQFLARQPAG
-252 RYTNSASRLSDAD
+252 RYTSSAGRVSSAD
-265 ISSGYVSF
+265 SSSGYVSF

-285 LANLVQNPSLWE
+285 LANLVQNPSLLE
-297 RIQQGGIIGYIILA
+297 RINQGGIIGYIILA
-311 IGGITLLYAIYKYT
+311 IGGITLLYAIYKYV
-325 MLWIMSRQVH
+325 MLYMMGREVE
-335 AQLGSD
+335 AQLAS
-341 SPSDSNPLG
+341 STPNSNNPLG
-350 RVLKVGKSHMKDELD
+350 RVLKVGASHMKETID

-376 GERPAIERG
+376 AERPSIERG

-403 TVTGMIITFQQIT
+403 TVTGMIVTFQQIT

>member
-1 MRYLKISL
+1 MKYLKILLLSL
-9 LAFLITTSYA
+9 LIISSYA
-19 LAQEEVEAAGP
+19 FAQETDVEAP
-30 TNLDQLLELVK
+30 TNLDKLLELVK
-41 EGKTKEQSANR
+41 EGKSKEQTENT
-52 KRESEFKA
+52 KREAEFKA
-60 SRDKQDQIL
+60 ARDQQDQIL
-69 KAEQRELV
+69 KAEQRELA
-77 RQEKIADQLEDEFI
+77 RQERIADQLEEEFR
-91 KNQERLRIEEEKYLK
+91 KNQEKLRIAEEAYLK
-106 ELGSL
+106 QLGSL
-111 NELFGHMQSIST
+111 NELFGHMQSITT

-136 EFKEEFRQGERFT
+136 EFGK
-149 DSAGI
+149 
-154 VSDLDREDFLKD
+154 DREKFLGD
-166 LTKKMGDSTKLPTI
+166 LTQKMGESTELPTI
-180 SEIERVWYEI
+180 EEIERVWYEI

-201 RFTTT
+201 RFTAT

-229 DNKYLEYV
+229 GNSYLEYV
-237 PAKGQYQFLARQPAG
+237 PTKGQYQFLARQPAG
-252 RYTNSASRLSDAD
+252 RYTSSAGRVSNADA
-265 ISSGYVSF
+265 SSGYVSF

-285 LANLVQNPSLWE
+285 LANLVQNPSLLE
-297 RIQQGGIIGYIILA
+297 RINQGGIIGYIILA
-311 IGGITLLYAIYKYT
+311 IGGITLLYAIYKYV
-325 MLWIMSRQVH
+325 MLYMMGREVE
-335 AQLGSD
+335 AQLAS
-341 SPSDSNPLG
+341 STPNSNNPLG
-350 RVLKVGKSHMKDELD
+350 RVLKVGASHMKETID

-376 GERPAIERG
+376 AERPSIERG

-403 TVTGMIITFQQIT
+403 TVTGMIVTFQQIT